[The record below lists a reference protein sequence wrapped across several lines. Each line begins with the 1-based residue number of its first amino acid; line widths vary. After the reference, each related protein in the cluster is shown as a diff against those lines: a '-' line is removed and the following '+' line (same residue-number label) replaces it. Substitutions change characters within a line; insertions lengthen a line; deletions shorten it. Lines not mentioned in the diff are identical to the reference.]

1 MGLIGCLGDIVFS
14 VSSELIETFNNMQWS
29 GSARWSTHDRHL
41 SNALTEF
48 TGIEPDKVSFDMRVS
63 VDLGIEPMT
72 EIAKIW
78 THERKGTPLSLI
90 IGEKYYG
97 KHKWAI
103 ESHSVKL
110 ETFDENGNLSG
121 AAISLKLLEYLNE

>member
-14 VSSELIETFNNMQWS
+14 VSSDFIETFNNMQWS
-29 GSARWSTHDRHL
+29 GSARWNTHDRHL

-48 TGIEPDKVSFDMRVS
+48 TGIGPDKVSFDMKIS
-63 VDLGIEPMT
+63 VDLGVEPMP

-78 THERKGTPLSLI
+78 THERKGTPLSFV

-97 KHKWAI
+97 KHKWVI
-103 ESHSVKL
+103 ESHSVKM
-110 ETFDENGNLSG
+110 ETFDKDGNLTGVAVSV
-121 AAISLKLLEYLNE
+121 KLLEYLDE